1 MPGTASL
8 EAKQR
13 RVERGIRDKQLTAQV
28 FLALLIWQL
37 PKGKLLLS
45 LDRTTWEHGDHPM
58 NLLVLGAVVQ
68 GFTVPLLWIAL
79 DHTGNSDTLERIWLL
94 TCLLKALPAH
104 RWQGVVADREFIGRE
119 WFRFL
124 RKVGIRRAIRIKKDA
139 RIDGLRADQW
149 FEGLEVGK
157 FQCLAERLAVYGEVM
172 RVVATRS
179 PKGDLVIIATDFT
192 VWVTWQ
198 LYQQRWSVECTFSSL
213 KSRGFDLERTAVTAP
228 ARLECLFGH
237 AVLAWLQCLKLGHW
251 LDQLKPIPLL
261 AHGRKAMSL
270 VRSGAMHLQ
279 NALHWL
285 PDRFAQF
292 IAVLLQ
298 PFPAPG
304 ESWGEVVPY

>member
-1 MPGTASL
+1 MVDVVMAMISASSVNQVDLSTRMPGTASL

-94 TCLLKALPAH
+94 TGLLKVLPAH

-157 FQCLAERLAVYGEVM
+157 FQCLAER
-172 RVVATRS
+172 
-179 PKGDLVIIATDFT
+179 
-192 VWVTWQ
+192 
-198 LYQQRWSVECTFSSL
+198 
-213 KSRGFDLERTAVTAP
+213 
-228 ARLECLFGH
+228 
-237 AVLAWLQCLKLGHW
+237 
-251 LDQLKPIPLL
+251 
-261 AHGRKAMSL
+261 
-270 VRSGAMHLQ
+270 
-279 NALHWL
+279 
-285 PDRFAQF
+285 
-292 IAVLLQ
+292 
-298 PFPAPG
+298 
-304 ESWGEVVPY
+304 